1 MKKITLVV
9 AGIASVA
16 ALTLAGCGKTK
27 KVEHV
32 KGYQDCVVHTGD
44 NKFCLVGKT
53 KADKAKDCKDDAYTA
68 ISKIKPGT
76 CDPDQAKHVN
86 VTSQIAKANT
96 ALDTANADV
105 TDKTKAVTKAQAA
118 VKNNKD
124 DSKKESLNANVTA
137 AETALTKAKGA
148 QAAAQKTADELNG
161 LPKGGDTK
169 AEDKDSGNKP
179 S

>member
-53 KADKAKDCKDDAYTA
+53 KADKAKDCKDDATA

-105 TDKTKAVTKAQAA
+105 TAKTKAVTAADNALKVDKNNKQLQAA
-118 VKNNKD
+118 V
-124 DSKKESLNANVTA
+124 
-137 AETALTKAKGA
+137 TKAKAALKAA
-148 QAAAQKTADELNG
+148 QDTQTAAQKKYDKLNG